1 MFEKARH
8 EPGRADE
15 NFQKP
20 SSARP
25 TQLNA
30 KIEQATAATEAQVAI
45 VLAERMIKTLCAK
58 PSNSVRP
65 SLLNH
70 GENPS
75 GQIKQWAVTALPH
88 RAPACPQKP
97 ALFACSC
104 RIGGESSGC
113 TVWAASKPGF

>member
-30 KIEQATAATEAQVAI
+30 KIEQATAATDAQVAI
-45 VLAERMIKTLCAK
+45 VLAERMIKTLRAK

-75 GQIKQWAVTALPH
+75 EQIKQWAVTALPH
-88 RAPACPQKP
+88 RATCLPAKT
-97 ALFACSC
+97 
-104 RIGGESSGC
+104 RIFC
-113 TVWAASKPGF
+113 M